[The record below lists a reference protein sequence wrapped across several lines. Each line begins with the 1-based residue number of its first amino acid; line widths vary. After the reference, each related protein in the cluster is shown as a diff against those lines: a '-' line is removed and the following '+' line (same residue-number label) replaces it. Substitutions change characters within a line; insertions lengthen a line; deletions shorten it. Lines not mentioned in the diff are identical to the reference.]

1 MLLALRVGKLLI
13 LKYTE
18 EQIIPFRIFFLRKN
32 YILMYCLLKLKLTLL
47 TYSKVLFF
55 LIFKNVTEFHRFK
68 SCFFL
73 IKNTFKKK
81 EKRKKL
87 AIFTVFPEVGS
98 SRRKNK

>member
-32 YILMYCLLKLKLTLL
+32 YILMYCLLKLQLTLL
-47 TYSKVLFF
+47 MYSKVLFF

-73 IKNTFKKK
+73 IKNTLKKK
-81 EKRKKL
+81 KGKKEE
-87 AIFTVFPEVGS
+87 ACYFYCVS
-98 SRRKNK
+98 